1 MLAVDSRCPI
11 HGGVGARQAVARREA
26 VCFLA

>member
-1 MLAVDSRCPI
+1 MLAGGSGCPA
-11 HGGVGARQAVARREA
+11 HGDVGAGQAVARREA